1 MTLKKE
7 QKDLLRRR
15 AERILKM
22 NPDQLSEI
30 SPERFQTYMHEL
42 QVFQVELELQ
52 NEELAKTQ
60 EMLEDSRKEM
70 LRLYNQAPVGYVVL
84 DGSGL
89 VRKVNDTFCRMMRNS
104 ADSMRNKA
112 FASLLEKESAHV
124 FRSRFRSFFRNPDN
138 KQLELQLQREDGS
151 QIYAMVETTPD
162 SENKSEL
169 RVMISDISSRKQT
182 ETAYLRFCN
191 LTNDMI
197 CVADLHSARFI
208 QVNPAFTTVL
218 GYSEGELLDQPFL
231 NFVHPDDLERTK
243 ETTMRMIE
251 FGERSVVFE
260 NRYRCKDG
268 GYKNLEWNSHP
279 VKDEGLVYAIAHD
292 ISDRK
297 RLDSSM
303 QTAARLKS
311 LGLLAGGIAHDF
323 NNLLTGMFGYVE
335 LAMEVGQIDDVARE
349 HLEQS
354 MSVFLRA
361 RDLTRQLL
369 TFSKGRSLHQESLQ
383 PVPLI
388 QQTTEFVLS
397 GSSVEVDFHI
407 GDHIPNIWAD
417 PHQISQVL
425 ENIILNAKQAMNGQG
440 KIEVSV
446 LSEYPDAVGPLAR
459 EKHLK
464 IVIADDGPGIG
475 AEVLPHIFDPFFST
489 KDQGNGLGLAT
500 SYSIIQ
506 QHQGDLVV
514 DSIEGQGSAFTL
526 WLPLASGVEKKR
538 QVSLPKKSTEQL
550 NVLVMDDEG
559 FILTIAQ
566 LYLEKLGHQV
576 ETCRSGEEAL
586 EYCKKAAQ
594 KGQKPDL
601 AILDLTVPGGKGGR
615 EISGELRDLYPQMI
629 LVASSGYSDDAVMA
643 NPGDFDFHAALPKPY
658 QLDHLATFLAELFSA
673 APVNS

>member
-22 NPDQLSEI
+22 NPEQLSEI
-30 SPERFQTYMHEL
+30 SPEKIQAYMHEL

-89 VRKVNDTFCRMMRNS
+89 VRKVNDTFCRMMRMP

-112 FASLLEKESAHV
+112 FASVLEKESAHV

-138 KQLELQLQREDGS
+138 KQLELQLQRGDGS
-151 QIYAMVETTPD
+151 LMYAMVETTPD
-162 SENKSEL
+162 SDNKSEL

-197 CVADLHSARFI
+197 CVADLATASFI

-218 GYSEGELLDQPFL
+218 GYSESELLDQSFL
-231 NFVHPDDLERTK
+231 SFVHPDDLEKTQQM
-243 ETTMRMIE
+243 TQRMFE
-251 FGERSVVFE
+251 KGERSVVFE

-279 VKDEGLVYAIAHD
+279 VKEEGLVYAIAHD
-292 ISDRK
+292 VSDRK

-303 QTAARLKS
+303 QTATRLKS

-335 LAMEVGQIDDVARE
+335 LAMEVGTMDDEARQ

-354 MSVFLRA
+354 MSVFHRA

-388 QQTTEFVLS
+388 EQTTEFVLS
-397 GSSVEVDFHI
+397 GSSIQVDYHI

-417 PHQISQVL
+417 PHQISQVM
-425 ENIILNAKQAMNGQG
+425 ENIILNAKQAMNGHG
-440 KIEVSV
+440 KIDISV
-446 LSEYPDAVGPLAR
+446 LSEYPDAVGPLVR
-459 EKHLK
+459 KKHLK
-464 IVIADDGPGIG
+464 IVIADDGPGIPG
-475 AEVLPHIFDPFFST
+475 DILPHIFDPFFST
-489 KDQGNGLGLAT
+489 KDEGNGLGLAT

-514 DSIEGQGSAFTL
+514 DSQEGQGSSFTL
-526 WLPLASGVEKKR
+526 WLPLANGTEKARK
-538 QVSLPKKSTEQL
+538 VSVPKNSTEQL

-566 LYLEKLGHQV
+566 LYLEKLGHRV
-576 ETCRSGEEAL
+576 HICRHGDEVL
-586 EYCKKAAQ
+586 EYCKKSAK
-594 KGQKPDL
+594 KGKKPDL

-615 EISGELRDLYPQMI
+615 EIATELRALFPQMI

-643 NPGDFDFHAALPKPY
+643 NPSEYDFHAALPKPY
-658 QLDHLATFLAELFSA
+658 QLDHLAIFLADLFSH
-673 APVNS
+673 APMDS